1 MSLYIVDIHGELEGD
16 YEIIKKYEE
25 PTKNDLEVD
34 CIDRNSIKYYPGT
47 GGYMYASKG
56 EIDQLPP
63 VTPQEPTDKSFT
75 KADIDAIVKA
85 INAHWELII
94 DEIKSEIENY
104 KLSEDEL
111 TEMDEDSIKWGMK
124 IAYDIIETL
133 ENFANEFR
141 INDLIAR
148 INTDDYYYDRSD
160 MVKAAGSFA
169 EFAKHYDLDVPEAL
183 ELELM
188 KEHIRALL
196 NGDEV
201 YLPEY
206 DMSGTAI
213 RHDNVKLA
221 TPSKI
226 IISEGLF
233 TLTPKVVDAFD
244 FKVYVHVSSDVQKER
259 FYRRAAERGLGSS
272 MDEVYENASS
282 KAKIYIHPTMESA
295 DIILSGEADRMA
307 YKVFVNKVLN
317 MVKEIHFNR
326 VLMYS

>member
-1 MSLYIVDIHGELEGD
+1 MQNTITKTYSHFRTEKHGNMTLLQKIERQLTQ
-16 YEIIKKYEE
+16 IF
-25 PTKNDLEVD
+25 NDEVNSS
-34 CIDRNSIKYYPGT
+34 NSIFLKV
-47 GGYMYASKG
+47 S
-56 EIDQLPP
+56 D
-63 VTPQEPTDKSFT
+63 
-75 KADIDAIVKA
+75 KA
-85 INAHWELII
+85 IHKMALFLSGSLSRSCSIGIAGETASG
-94 DEIKSEIENY
+94 KS
-104 KLSEDEL
+104 
-111 TEMDEDSIKWGMK
+111 T

-141 INDLIAR
+141 IQDLIAR

-160 MVKAAGSFA
+160 MVRAAGSFA
-169 EFAKHYDLDVPEAL
+169 EFAKNYDLDVPEAL

-188 KEHIRALL
+188 KKHIKSLL
-196 NGDEV
+196 NGEEV
-201 YLPEY
+201 FLPEY

-282 KAKIYIHPTMESA
+282 KAKIHIHPTMESA

-307 YKVFVNKVLN
+307 YKIFVNKVLN
-317 MVKEIHFNR
+317 MVKETHFNR